1 MRTSFKFS
9 LAAGLIAGLCALS
22 GQASAKT
29 FNITFATGH
38 ATHLPWIKAIK
49 QYYIPEVDKRLKA
62 AGGKHKIVW
71 NQAFGGTVAKVR
83 GVLEAVQEGVAE
95 MGMVYT
101 IFEPAKLPMLAV
113 TFQAP
118 FGTGDA
124 RLMSKIWVEL
134 HNEMPEVASQWHKNN
149 QVFLGAVSA
158 DTDHIMT
165 KFPVKTIDDLKGR
178 KLGAAGGISLWVAGI
193 GGVPVQ
199 GNFATHFNNVKTGV
213 YDGLV
218 AFTTGMFPIKMHK
231 VAPYFT
237 RADIGS
243 MLIGAISIN
252 KKTYDS
258 MPPEMRKI
266 LHDVGAIYS
275 QKVAATMMAVA
286 GKFEGIMAKQGTK
299 FYSLPQSERKRWAN
313 TMPNLAKQWVAR
325 NEARGLPAKKVLAA
339 YMNKLRANGAT
350 QLRDWDKE

>member
-1 MRTSFKFS
+1 MGGLKRIFLAAAMS
-9 LAAGLIAGLCALS
+9 LAVAGYS
-22 GQASAKT
+22 EAKT
-29 FNITFATGH
+29 FNITLATGH

-49 QYYIPEVDKRLKA
+49 DLYIPEVDKRLKEQ
-62 AGGKHKIVW
+62 GGGHKIVW
-71 NQAFGGTVAKVR
+71 NQAYGGTVAKVR

-101 IFEPAKLPMLAV
+101 IFEPANLPMLAV

-134 HNEMPEVASQWHKNN
+134 HNEVPEVAAQWHKKN
-149 QVFLGAVSA
+149 QVFLGAISA
-158 DTDHIMT
+158 DTDHIMST
-165 KFPVKTIDDLKGR
+165 FPIKTIDDIKGR
-178 KLGAAGGISLWVAGI
+178 KLGAAGGISLWVNGI

-237 RADIGS
+237 RADLGS
-243 MLIGAISIN
+243 MLIGALTIN
-252 KKTYDS
+252 RSTYDS
-258 MPPEMRKI
+258 MPPEVRKI
-266 LHDVGAIYS
+266 LHDVGGLYS

-286 GKFEGIMAKQGTK
+286 GKFEGIMAKQGVK
-299 FYSLPQSERKRWAN
+299 FYTLPESERKRWAN
-313 TMPNLAKQWVAR
+313 SMPNLAKQWVAR
-325 NEARGLPAKKVLAA
+325 NEERGQPAKKVLAA
-339 YMNKLRANGAT
+339 YMNKLRSNGAT
-350 QLRDWDKE
+350 LLREWDKE